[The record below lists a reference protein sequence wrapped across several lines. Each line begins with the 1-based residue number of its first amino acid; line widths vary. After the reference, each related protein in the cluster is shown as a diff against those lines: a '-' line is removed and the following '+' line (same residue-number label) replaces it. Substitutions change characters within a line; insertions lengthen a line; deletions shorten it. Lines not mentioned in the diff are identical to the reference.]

1 MINFLRKIRRKL
13 IDERNLKSYL
23 IYAIGEIFLVVIG
36 ILIAL
41 QINYWN
47 ENRKDRELEKYLLNN
62 LVENIE
68 QNCGR
73 LEWQIKTIANHR
85 IHSGV
90 IISAIENKTSYHDSI
105 DNYFHVG
112 FMNSSHLRLSS
123 VGYEAIKNVGL
134 EIITNE
140 MLKKEMMIFF
150 EETQPIFHVELEWG
164 DMDMA
169 DREKFID
176 EHFIRRPKYKDKRG
190 RPIYKPFDAN
200 KLFLDRYFIGL
211 IYKIDLQR
219 RFFSFQMKDHLK
231 ESQKLLKNVK
241 EELKE

>member
-1 MINFLRKIRRKL
+1 MINFFRKIRRKL

-47 ENRKDRELEKYLLNN
+47 ENRKDRELEKHLLNN

-73 LEWQIKTIANHR
+73 LESQIRTIANYR

-90 IISAIENKTSYHDSI
+90 IISAIENKLSYHDSL
-105 DNYFHVG
+105 DNYFHLG
-112 FMNSSHLRLSS
+112 LMNASRLRLSS
-123 VGYEAIKNVGL
+123 LGFEAIKNVGL

-150 EETQPIFHVELEWG
+150 EEIQPEFHVELEWS
-164 DMDMA
+164 DIDMA
-169 DREKFID
+169 EREKFID
-176 EHFIRRPKYKDKRG
+176 ENFIRRPKDKDKRSG
-190 RPIYKPFDAN
+190 PIYKPFDAD
-200 KLFLDRYFIGL
+200 KLFLDQYFIGL
-211 IYKIDLQR
+211 INKTDLQR

-231 ESQKLLKNVK
+231 ESQKLLKIIK